1 MPEFVYMN
9 EQDAPR
15 TNQATCYVTFK
26 NEDGDE
32 KRVAAIFAKNFEA
45 KINVSSKEVPVLGKM
60 IKGRKMT
67 GAEMKFSMTIYKV
80 TDIFDVLVE
89 QYKNTGYMPVFDIQ
103 VTNEDSISS
112 MGRSTK
118 IYKNCTIDGDVIL
131 SSFDVSGDFIE
142 QKIEGYCGD
151 FEMPEKY
158 KDIRGI

>member
-15 TNQATCYVTFK
+15 SNQATCYVTI
-26 NEDGDE
+26 DGR
-32 KRVAAIFAKNFEA
+32 RVAAIFAKNFEG
-45 KINVSSKEVPVLGKM
+45 KMNVSSKEVPVLGKM

-67 GAEMKFSMTIYKV
+67 GLEMKFSMTIYKV
-80 TDIFDVLVE
+80 TDMFDELVE
-89 QYKNTGYMPVFDIQ
+89 TYKNTGYMPTFDIQ
-103 VTNEDSISS
+103 VTNEDTISS

-131 SSFDVSGDFIE
+131 SSFDVGGDFIE

-158 KDIRGI
+158 KDIKGM